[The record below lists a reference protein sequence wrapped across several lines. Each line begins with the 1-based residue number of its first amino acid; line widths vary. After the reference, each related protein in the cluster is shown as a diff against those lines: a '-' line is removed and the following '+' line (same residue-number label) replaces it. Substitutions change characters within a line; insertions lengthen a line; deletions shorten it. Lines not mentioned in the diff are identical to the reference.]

1 MNKIEYHY
9 NGVVEGVNQSLV
21 KVKGLKRVVVGE
33 VLQFRTGQ
41 WGRVMEI
48 ESDAAEAVV
57 FSREVMKINTK
68 VRRTGSKFKLRVHE
82 QLLGKVY
89 NALGEKIIG
98 AKNEAHLTQGQ
109 EIQVKPLGIDA
120 RKRITEPM
128 SLGVPVIDLLVPLG
142 QGQRE
147 LLVGDRTTGKADVA
161 LEALKFQVKR
171 GAVGVYCAIGKR
183 KSEIMAVV
191 TRMKKAGILKKC
203 VVVAASSSDS
213 LGEIFE
219 APYGAMTIS
228 EYFKSR
234 GKQVFL
240 VLDDLATHA
249 KFYRELALLGRSFP
263 GRESYPGNIFYVH
276 SSLLERA
283 GQFKGKA
290 GSIACLALC
299 HTTGGDLT
307 DYIST
312 NLMSMTDGH
321 VYFDR
326 ELYVKGIRPAVNP
339 FLSVTRVG
347 RQTQSPLN
355 RELSRELLNLL
366 TRYEKTQRYTKFGAE
381 LSESFKRIL
390 RRGEALWRFLRSEE
404 WLGLSPELETY
415 LGAMILAGKW
425 AAKKKI
431 VVDKQLMDRVSQAV
445 EGCASL
451 EELNKSL
458 TKDSPLLKKKEKDAN

>member
-1 MNKIEYHY
+1 MNKQNFKYE
-9 NGVVEGVNQSLV
+9 GMVAGVNQSLC
-21 KVKGLKRVVVGE
+21 KVKGLKKVVVGE

-41 WGRVMEI
+41 WGRVMEF
-48 ESDAAEAVV
+48 EADGAEVVV
-57 FSREVMKINTK
+57 FSQETIKINTR

-98 AKNEAHLTQGQ
+98 VKNSAHLTQGQ
-109 EIQVKPLGIDA
+109 EIQQKPLGIDK

-128 SLGVPVIDLLVPLG
+128 SVGVPVIDLLVPLG

-147 LLVGDRTTGKADVA
+147 LLVGDRTTGKTDVA
-161 LEALKFQVKR
+161 LEALKFQVKKR
-171 GAVGVYCAIGKR
+171 AIGVYCAIGKR

-191 TRMKKAGILKKC
+191 SRMRKAGILKKC

-213 LGEIFE
+213 WGEIFE

-234 GKQVFL
+234 GKRVLL

-283 GQFKGKA
+283 GNFAGKA

-299 HTTGGDLT
+299 HTIGGDLT
-307 DYIST
+307 DYIPT

-366 TRYEKTQRYTKFGAE
+366 TRYEQTQRYTKFGAE

-390 RRGEALWRFLRSEE
+390 RRGESLWRFLRSED
-404 WLGLSPELETY
+404 WLGLSACMETY

-425 AAKKKI
+425 TAKKKM
-431 VVDKQLMDRVSQAV
+431 VVDKQLRDRVSQAV

-451 EELNKSL
+451 EKLNKSV
-458 TKDSPLLKKKEKDAN
+458 TKVQPLLQKKEKDVN

>member
-1 MNKIEYHY
+1 MTKNEFHY
-9 NGVVEGVNQSLV
+9 DGVVEGVSQSLV
-21 KVKGLKRVVVGE
+21 KVKGLKKVVVGE
-33 VLQFRTGQ
+33 VLQFRSGE
-41 WGRVMEI
+41 WGRVIEI
-48 ESDAAEAVV
+48 EEDGVEAVV
-57 FSREVMKINTK
+57 FSRKSMKINTQVK
-68 VRRTGSKFKLRVHE
+68 RTGSKFKLRTHE
-82 QLLGKVY
+82 KLLGKVY

-98 AKNEAHLTQGQ
+98 TKNEAHITHGH
-109 EIQVKPLGIDA
+109 EIQAKPLGIAA

-128 SLGVPVIDLLVPLG
+128 TIGVPVVDLLVPLG

-147 LLVGDRTTGKADVA
+147 LLVGDRTTGKTDLAI
-161 LEALKFQVKR
+161 EALKFQVKR

-191 TRMKKAGILKKC
+191 SRLKKAKIMKNC
-203 VVVAASSSDS
+203 VVIAASSSDS

-219 APYGAMTIS
+219 APYAGMCIS

-234 GKQVFL
+234 GKRVLL

-290 GSIACLALC
+290 GSIACLAIC
-299 HTTGGDLT
+299 HTQAGDLT
-307 DYIST
+307 GYIPT

-347 RQTQSPLN
+347 RQTQTPLN

-366 TRYEKTQRYTKFGAE
+366 TQYEKTQRYTKFGAE

-390 RRGEALWRFLRSEE
+390 RRGEALWRFLRSEQ
-404 WLGLSPELETY
+404 WLGMSSSLETY

-425 AAKKKI
+425 QAKKKI
-431 VVDKQLMDRVSQAV
+431 VIDKQLKERVNKAV
-445 EGCASL
+445 EESQSL
-451 EELNKSL
+451 EEL
-458 TKDSPLLKKKEKDAN
+458 TKKC